1 MVIHGHW
8 GAGMIIGPVA
18 FLLPMVLLGLL
29 VLPILWWLLRATPPS
44 PVLLKFPGVRLLLGL
59 VDPEKMPDRTPWWLL
74 LLRLVAIGAAIFAFA
89 EPILNPDTRE
99 DGNGPL
105 LVLMDGGWAS
115 ASNWVERVA
124 EVEVLLDK
132 AARAGRP
139 TAFISLAAGLPQS
152 TELPFKDARDWL
164 PDLRALAPQAWGP
177 DRGAFV
183 EWLNAN
189 SEKFETYW
197 LTDNLA
203 HQNASLA
210 DALGSKGALRLI
222 GTPIEPLA
230 LRPLGIKDGKLLA
243 TVVGATATTDR
254 PVTVDVFGTTP
265 NGARARL
272 ASNST
277 ILTAGETLLEVE
289 FDLPLELRNRVTRV
303 VLAGQNSAG
312 AVALAD
318 DGLRRRKVALVG
330 AAMQEGPQ
338 LVAPLHFLRKALE
351 PSVAL
356 IEGELVDVL
365 LGSPDVII
373 LPDIG
378 ELSFGSVQRL
388 TEWIEEGGMLLRFA
402 GPRLAASGAGQLDD
416 DPLLPVRL
424 RAGGRNLGGA
434 MSWTTPKSLAPFDEN
449 SPFYGLSIPRDVEVT
464 SQVVAQ
470 PGPELAGR
478 TLASLEDGTP
488 LVTARAQGEG
498 RVVLFHVTA
507 NAEWSSLPLSG
518 LFVEMLERLSV
529 STGGAE
535 PAADL
540 VGRAWVPTRVLDG
553 FGRLED
559 AENVVPVTGER
570 LMEGPVGQDA
580 APGIYQSGELA
591 ATINVLKADDV
602 IKALELPTGTSVE
615 MLGQSV
621 EQSLKPHLLLA
632 ALGLLLVDILAT
644 LWVSGRLVN
653 AGAVRAAAVVLGISA
668 LGVPDA
674 QARDELALR
683 AANDTV
689 LAYVITGDTRLDQIS
704 NAGLSGLSQ
713 VLFNRTSIE
722 PAAPVGV
729 DVETDELAFFP
740 LLYWPISERQSNLS
754 ETAIERINR
763 YMANGGMILF
773 DTRDAH
779 LGSGFGTGTANGR
792 RLRELAA
799 NLDIPPL
806 EPIAEDHVLGRSFY
820 LLQDFP
826 GRYVGPDVW
835 VEVAVGATVEGQPFS
850 RPNDGVTPIVIGGND
865 WASAW
870 AVSENGQAMF
880 PVGRGSSGER
890 QRELARRFGVNLVMY
905 VMTGNYK
912 SDQLHVPALLERLG
926 E

>member
-1 MVIHGHW
+1 
-8 GAGMIIGPVA
+8 MIVGPVA

-29 VLPILWWLLRATPPS
+29 ALPILWWLLRATPPS
-44 PVLLKFPGVRLLLGL
+44 PLLLKFPGVRLLLGL

-74 LLRLVAIGAAIFAFA
+74 LLRIVAIAAAIFAFA
-89 EPILNPDTRE
+89 EPILNPDPRE
-99 DGNGPL
+99 DGEGPL

-115 ASNWVERVA
+115 APDWVERVA
-124 EVEVLLDK
+124 EVEFLLDK
-132 AARAGRP
+132 AARIGRP
-139 TAFISLAAGLPQS
+139 TAFVSLAAGLPQS
-152 TELPFKDARDWL
+152 AELQFKDARDWL
-164 PDLRALAPQAWGP
+164 PELRALTPQAWGP
-177 DRGAFV
+177 DRLAFV
-183 EWLNAN
+183 EWLDAN
-189 SEKFETYW
+189 SENFETYW

-203 HQNASLA
+203 HRDAGLA
-210 DALGSKGALRLI
+210 GALGVKGALRLV
-222 GTPIEPLA
+222 GTPNEPLA

-243 TVVGATATTDR
+243 TVVGAAAATDR

-277 ILTAGETLLEVE
+277 MLAAGETLLEVE

-330 AAMQEGPQ
+330 GAMQEGPQ

-365 LGSPDVII
+365 LGAPDVVI
-373 LPDIG
+373 LPDVG
-378 ELSFGSVQRL
+378 ELSLGSVQRL

-402 GPRLAASGAGQLDD
+402 GPRLAASGAGQLGD

-434 MSWTTPKSLAPFDEN
+434 MSWTTPKRLEAFDEN
-449 SPFYGLSIPRDVEVT
+449 SPFYGLAIPNDIEVT

-488 LVTARAQGEG
+488 LVTARAQGDG

-529 STGGAE
+529 STGGAGQ
-535 PAADL
+535 AVNL

-559 AENVVPVTGER
+559 AENAVPVTGER
-570 LMEGPVGQDA
+570 LMEEPVGLDA
-580 APGIYQSGELA
+580 APGIYQSGDLA
-591 ATINVLKADDV
+591 VSINVLKIDDV
-602 IKALELPTGTSVE
+602 LDTLELPIGASVE

-621 EQSLKPHLLLA
+621 EQSLKPPLLLA
-632 ALGLLLVDILAT
+632 ALGLLILDILAT
-644 LWVSGRLVN
+644 LWVSGRLAN
-653 AGAVRAAAVVLGISA
+653 AGVVRAAAMVFGVSI

-674 QARDELALR
+674 QAQDDLALR

-689 LAYVITGDTRLDQIS
+689 LAYVITGDARLDQIS
-704 NAGLSGLSQ
+704 EAGLLGLSRI
-713 VLFNRTSIE
+713 LFERTSIE

-740 LLYWPISERQSNLS
+740 LLYWPISETQPSLS
-754 ETAIERINR
+754 EGAIERINR

-792 RLRELAA
+792 TLREFAA

-806 EPIAEDHVLGRSFY
+806 EPISEDHVLGRAFY

-826 GRYVGPDVW
+826 GRYVGSDVW
-835 VEVAVGATVEGQPFS
+835 VEVAVGAAVDGQPFS
-850 RPNDGVTPIVIGGND
+850 NPNDGVTPIVIGGND

-870 AVSENGQAMF
+870 AITPNGQPMF
-880 PVGRGSSGER
+880 PVGRGLSGER
-890 QRELARRFGVNLVMY
+890 QRELANRFGVNLVMY

-912 SDQLHVPALLERLG
+912 SDQVHVPALLERLG